1 MKPTD
6 PTPIPHARSL
16 SQQKTDFTSEGAP
29 LPGRVA
35 TDLPQ
40 TNATDIAS
48 TKTTDAGKPAHA
60 ADSGNEKS
68 KSKSKSKDG
77 SKR

>member
-6 PTPIPHARSL
+6 PTHIPQARSL

-40 TNATDIAS
+40 TSAAGSAS
-48 TKTTDAGKPAHA
+48 TKTTDADKLAHS
-60 ADSGNEKS
+60 ADSGKEKS
-68 KSKSKSKDG
+68 KGKDG
-77 SKR
+77 GKR

>member
-40 TNATDIAS
+40 TNAAS
-48 TKTTDAGKPAHA
+48 SASAKTTDADKPAHA
-60 ADSGNEKS
+60 ADSAKEKS
-68 KSKSKSKDG
+68 KSKSKGKDG